1 MGKEKSKRKAKQSAS
16 VSACAYVE
24 GDNVIVNSKAKGN
37 LECAYAAVSTLVH
50 ALVQKI
56 MQLEDIS
63 YVQAKRKVQRKLR
76 ECNSNVIMS

>member
-1 MGKEKSKRKAKQSAS
+1 MDKEKSKRKAEQSAS
-16 VSACAYVE
+16 VSARAYVE
-24 GDNVIVNSKAKGN
+24 GDNVIVNSKAKGD
-37 LECAYAAVSTLVH
+37 LQCAYAAVSTLVH

-76 ECNSNVIMS
+76 ECNNNVIMS